1 MSNQE
6 STSFVVLGQKYAYAT
21 ASLIMGIVCFV
32 NFAGLEKAVLAIVFA
47 WLALKREPGPQLTER
62 RLWAKIG
69 GAMGLFVLIFIPA
82 LVLLNLDR
90 LRLIIEALEKL
101 SEAK

>member
-6 STSFVVLGQKYAYAT
+6 SRSFVVLGQKYAYAT
-21 ASLIMGIVCFV
+21 ASLILGIVCYV
-32 NFAGLEKAVLAIVFA
+32 NLAGLEKALLAIIFA
-47 WLALKREPGPQLTER
+47 WLALKPEPGPRLIER
-62 RLWAKIG
+62 RLGAKIG
-69 GAMGLFVLIFIPA
+69 AGLALFVLIFIPA

-90 LRLIIEALEKL
+90 LRLIIEALQKL

>member
-6 STSFVVLGQKYAYAT
+6 STSFAVLGQKYAYAT

-32 NFAGLEKAVLAIVFA
+32 NFAGLEKAVLAIIFA
-47 WLALKREPGPQLTER
+47 WLALKREPGPQLTQR
-62 RLWAKIG
+62 RRWARIG
-69 GAMGLFVLIFIPA
+69 AAMGLFVLIFLPT

-90 LRLIIEALEKL
+90 LRVIIDALKKL
-101 SEAK
+101 SEAR